1 MDKRKKVD
9 NAKIA
14 QIRECLTKG
23 DSVESISIRF
33 NISNS
38 HVYRIKNA
46 MNRGQV
52 KLKPSS
58 LSSCMELIAT
68 GLPFRRVAWPE
79 LLFYYYDS
87 DKQSKWFIKVNK
99 TTGCEVIWYSLDL
112 SFEDLMAK
120 DWVVLTWDSVS
131 HEKDTQ
137 LDVSNVKYK

>member
-1 MDKRKKVD
+1 MDKRK
-9 NAKIA
+9 NANTAKLDQVRA
-14 QIRECLTKG
+14 CLTNG
-23 DSVESISIRF
+23 DSVESISVKF
-33 NISNS
+33 NMSTS
-38 HVYRIKNA
+38 HIYRIKTA
-46 MNRGQV
+46 MQKGQV

-112 SFEDLMAK
+112 TLEDLMAK
-120 DWVVLTWDSVS
+120 DWVVLTWDSVTIL
-131 HEKDTQ
+131 HGERKE
-137 LDVSNVKYK
+137 N